1 MTDPKD
7 SVLASR
13 AFPWI
18 GSQLIKSGC
27 DSKNPQLGQLGTQ
40 LFLLAN
46 STSGVTSTSRTSLSA
61 DLHDVVRLLEKA
73 CSLSGSWRSQRN
85 DRSTLEM
92 IASRNTLSKEDDERL
107 QFEVDKSLKV
117 FSQTNLAINALT
129 QLIQRCELRQDIPSH
144 SVVLDEGT
152 LRPTPSVLM
161 AGEGYKTSG
170 RVAPVP
176 RTLLDPPRA
185 LSKWTP
191 KFWLA
196 QVERINRMLH
206 PLSMR
211 DHDAHPVRI
220 AVFDTGYSLDS
231 SYLDMYTHEEKRLSG
246 HWVDWVE
253 NSRTPVDV
261 DGHGTAMTSLLM
273 KMTQKAEIFT
283 VRVIKRRQDLETSQ
297 VVVAKAILHAATTL
311 NVDIISLSLGF
322 PNEDEIIRDA
332 ISEAIRIKKGNL
344 LFFAAAANDGSNRH
358 EMFPASMESVISVRA
373 TNSAGGFVDEFDPPP
388 VDDEGRL
395 YGTLGHDIPGHAVDE
410 TKPCSGCS
418 AATPIMAGIAALL
431 LQYVQHRLS
440 DRSAS
445 SENIRK
451 QIRTKRGMMQIFKA
465 IAVSRG
471 NQRHY
476 VAPFE
481 FFERDDEIR
490 LAIIRV
496 AIANLRTQVV
506 RK

>member
-1 MTDPKD
+1 MADLKD

-27 DSKNPQLGQLGTQ
+27 DSRNPQLGQLGTQ

-46 STSGVTSTSRTSLSA
+46 STSGVTPTSSASLSA
-61 DLHDVVRLLEKA
+61 NLHDVVRLLEKA
-73 CSLSGSWRSQRN
+73 CSLSGSWGSQKN
-85 DRSTLEM
+85 DCSTLEM
-92 IASRNTLSKEDDERL
+92 IASRDTLSKEDGERL
-107 QFEVDKSLKV
+107 QYELDKSLKV

-129 QLIQRCELRQDIPSH
+129 QLIQRCEPRQDVPSYP
-144 SVVLDEGT
+144 VVLDEGT
-152 LRPTPSVLM
+152 LHPSASVLM

-283 VRVIKRRQDLETSQ
+283 
-297 VVVAKAILHAATTL
+297 AILHAATTL

-465 IAVSRG
+465 IAVNRG